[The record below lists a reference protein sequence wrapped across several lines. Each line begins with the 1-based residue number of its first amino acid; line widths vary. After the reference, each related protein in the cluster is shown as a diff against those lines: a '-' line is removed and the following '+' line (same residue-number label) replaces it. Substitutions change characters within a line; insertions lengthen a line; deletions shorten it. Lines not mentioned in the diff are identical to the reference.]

1 MHLTSLCPDRCGHAN
16 AWAVFDV
23 DSYLAF
29 EKLGQYGDEKGTTF
43 ALQTHPADA
52 VKHVAGALALLDTLA
67 VGERVRLAWL
77 HEYVTEHGCSSPA
90 RRVVRLDRI
99 FEEDS
104 VANIVS
110 VSPPTR
116 LSPAAFFLA
125 WQGVLVLAFAG
136 WPPSLASLKKEL
148 NAIYL
153 LPTEN
158 AGSRWPKAT
167 LAATLDNAPPL
178 TLEELS
184 SLRDVC
190 AKHAARLQA
199 AGNDVLVPVDS
210 LSVVQFTQRG
220 LESAGTPVVRNLA
233 LVGPRDDAP
242 VSTEELTRVQKT
254 LGEWEGDALT
264 DYLVGANRAGSRA
277 SSYRDASPPGVTLV
291 AFARVHGSTLAG
303 LLADFQREV
312 DALLPGRF
320 AWLDVESLHVTV
332 RGLV

>member
-16 AWAVFDV
+16 AWAIFDI

-29 EKLGQYGDEKGTTF
+29 EKLGQYGDEKGATF
-43 ALQTHPADA
+43 ALQTRPADA

-67 VGERVRLAWL
+67 VGDRVRLAWL

-90 RRVVRLDRI
+90 RRVVRLEKI
-99 FEEDS
+99 FEEDAI
-104 VANIVS
+104 ANAVS
-110 VSPPTR
+110 ASPPTR

-136 WPPSLASLKKEL
+136 WPPLLASLKKEL
-148 NAIYL
+148 NAIPQL
-153 LPTEN
+153 QAEN

-167 LAATLDNAPPL
+167 LAATLDDAPPL

-190 AKHAARLQA
+190 AQHAARVLA
-199 AGNDVLVPVDS
+199 AGDDALVPVDS

-220 LESAGTPVVRNLA
+220 LEPAGAPVVHNLA

-242 VSTEELTRVQKT
+242 VSAEELARVQKT
-254 LGEWEGDALT
+254 LGEWDGDALT

-291 AFARVHGSTLAG
+291 AFARARGSTLAR
-303 LLADFQREV
+303 LLADFQRDV

-320 AWLDVESLHVTV
+320 AWLDIDSLHVTV